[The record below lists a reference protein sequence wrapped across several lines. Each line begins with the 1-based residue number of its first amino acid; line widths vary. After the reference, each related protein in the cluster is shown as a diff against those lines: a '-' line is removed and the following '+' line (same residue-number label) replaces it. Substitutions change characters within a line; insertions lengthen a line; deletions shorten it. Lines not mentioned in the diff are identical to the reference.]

1 MKIITMHGKNKKEK
15 VIRVQVK
22 KECCICHV
30 KSGYKLWK
38 VGQRMFVH
46 EPCLIYLAGK
56 IGVIYALD
64 SEIQWSAQRTYI
76 NTWRNQHYTLLPSL
90 SLRK

>member
-56 IGVIYALD
+56 IGVIYALN
-64 SEIQWSAQRTYI
+64 SNPNVNI
-76 NTWRNQHYTLLPSL
+76 WRNQHYTLLQSL
-90 SLRK
+90 FLQK

>member
-1 MKIITMHGKNKKEK
+1 MKTTMHGKNKKER
-15 VIRVQVK
+15 VIKVQVK

-56 IGVIYALD
+56 IGVIYALN
-64 SEIQWSAQRTYI
+64 SNVSILRS
-76 NTWRNQHYTLLPSL
+76 QHYTLLPSL
-90 SLRK
+90 SQQI

>member
-15 VIRVQVK
+15 VIKDKVGVK

-56 IGVIYALD
+56 IGVIYTLD
-64 SEIQWSAQRTYI
+64 SNVNILHTQRSS
-76 NTWRNQHYTLLPSL
+76 LLQSL